1 MNVTSGKPP
10 AKLPWHGH
18 WPARAFCFALL
29 MNACGVQARTI
40 SGLVY
45 PLHDI
50 TLSAGV
56 AGLVMQRLVAPGQY
70 VKADQA
76 LLLLD
81 DRLQTIE
88 SDRRKVIFED
98 QSELIAAR
106 ERTAILTT
114 LLNDSR
120 AVFNQTGS
128 VSKDELLRLEA
139 EYLASKGR
147 VEQLVA
153 QKKRERLDYES
164 AERERLQ
171 RHITAPINGI
181 VTKVIPQ
188 VGEWAKPGDAIIL
201 LVDPSTAV
209 LHLAIPHKEVGGLK
223 IGASQN
229 IVLESGSAV
238 SQTTGRITFISPVA
252 DPASGLVEIKITFAN
267 PQLSIKPGI
276 KGSIELK
283 SSAPH
288 N

>member
-1 MNVTSGKPP
+1 MNVTSGTPT
-10 AKLPWHGH
+10 AKEPWRCQ
-18 WPARAFCFALL
+18 WPARALFLVLL
-29 MNACGVQARTI
+29 TSTLGAQARTI

-56 AGLVMQRLVAPGQY
+56 AGLVMQRLVVPGQY

-88 SDRRKVIFED
+88 SARRKVIFED
-98 QSELIAAR
+98 QSELLAAR
-106 ERTAILTT
+106 ERTSILST
-114 LLNDSR
+114 LMEDSR

-171 RHITAPINGI
+171 RHITAPIHGI

-223 IGASQN
+223 VGATQM
-229 IVLESGSAV
+229 IMLESGSA
-238 SQTTGRITFISPVA
+238 STQTTGRITFISPVA
-252 DPASGLVEIKITFAN
+252 DPASGLVEIKVTFAN
-267 PQLSIKPGI
+267 SQLAIKPGI
-276 KGSIELK
+276 KGSIEIK
-283 SSAPH
+283 SNAPR